1 MHITGNKDSVEK
13 YAAET
18 RYWKNVSVDNSM
30 THISVGK
37 WAKLKVILRIN
48 CHSLWLVYDDFIC

>member
-13 YAAET
+13 ICRGNTLLKE
-18 RYWKNVSVDNSM
+18 RVSVDNSM

-48 CHSLWLVYDDFIC
+48 CHTGTRRLI

>member
-13 YAAET
+13 ICRGNTLLKE
-18 RYWKNVSVDNSM
+18 RVSVDNTM

-48 CHSLWLVYDDFIC
+48 CHTGTRRLI